1 MAISHLFP
9 YIHRP
14 KSEHTEVDEDTRKDK
29 IMHVP
34 VIKPVNASLCHQLYS
49 LSGLMMSQTM
59 LVRILLLTRPKM
71 LTGATVN

>member
-1 MAISHLFP
+1 MIISHLFP

-34 VIKPVNASLCHQLYS
+34 VIKPVNASL
-49 LSGLMMSQTM
+49 
-59 LVRILLLTRPKM
+59 IP
-71 LTGATVN
+71 